1 MHKNILSTITYVVKT
16 RFCTSSKEFQITEF
30 NSDNGLKNRLDA
42 FSFLENYIEIIS
54 NEGLLQ
60 IESNFIQPKAIDRI
74 NTEINYPNGNN
85 YKRLK
90 LVNQEAIF
98 ITPNETIFPYGISL
112 SFVLNEDFDTLK
124 KDNEYEIYS
133 LKNFEQINYSEQLN
147 HLIIEY
153 KLLKNLGFEEQIDA
167 IKLNKYLFSNFDIE
181 DNHFEIL
188 DTPFLWNN
196 STRQFFINNIS
207 NREFILDCLYD
218 HLFHYQ
224 DFDYVQFLEKNCP
237 KEIEKNIYAMLHG
250 QGGLL
255 FVGYHPENLTESI
268 MSDVELINY
277 YNLLDANFSQDE
289 YLYKNIN
296 LQIFS
301 FNDFPVLAITVFPL
315 NEESKKSHAYNHD
328 KIFVLQNNR
337 FIKMKDN

>member
-16 RFCTSSKEFQITEF
+16 RFCTSSKEFQTTEF

-74 NTEINYPNGNN
+74 NTEINFPNGNN

-167 IKLNKYLFSNFDIE
+167 IKLNKNLFSNFDIE

-315 NEESKKSHAYNHD
+315 NEESKKNHAYNPD

-337 FIKMKDN
+337 FIKMKDS

>member
-16 RFCTSSKEFQITEF
+16 RFCTSSKEFQTTQF

-42 FSFLENYIEIIS
+42 FNFLENYIEIIS

-74 NTEINYPNGNN
+74 NTEINFPNENN

-133 LKNFEQINYSEQLN
+133 LKNSEQINYSEQLN

-153 KLLKNLGFEEQIDA
+153 KLLKNLGFEE
-167 IKLNKYLFSNFDIE
+167 
-181 DNHFEIL
+181 
-188 DTPFLWNN
+188 
-196 STRQFFINNIS
+196 
-207 NREFILDCLYD
+207 
-218 HLFHYQ
+218 
-224 DFDYVQFLEKNCP
+224 
-237 KEIEKNIYAMLHG
+237 
-250 QGGLL
+250 
-255 FVGYHPENLTESI
+255 
-268 MSDVELINY
+268 
-277 YNLLDANFSQDE
+277 
-289 YLYKNIN
+289 
-296 LQIFS
+296 
-301 FNDFPVLAITVFPL
+301 
-315 NEESKKSHAYNHD
+315 
-328 KIFVLQNNR
+328 
-337 FIKMKDN
+337 